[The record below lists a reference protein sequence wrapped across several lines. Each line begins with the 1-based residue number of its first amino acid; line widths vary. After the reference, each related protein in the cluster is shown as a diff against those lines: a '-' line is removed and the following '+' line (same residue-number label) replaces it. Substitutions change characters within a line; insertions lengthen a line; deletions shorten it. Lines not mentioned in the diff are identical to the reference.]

1 MPRKPRIHYEG
12 ALYHVICRGNNR
24 EWIFKT
30 EEEKRTYMELVKD
43 YKERYCFKLYA
54 WVLMSNHAHLLIEV
68 SSTSLSKSMQ
78 GIQQGYTQWY
88 NRSHRHTGHVF
99 EQRYKA
105 ALCNKDTYLLS
116 LIRYIHQNPQ
126 RAKIDDGLD
135 YPWSSHQ
142 DYINS
147 QRTSLTDK
155 AFPLSLFSENPEKAV
170 TNYLEYMGK
179 QEEVIGTLAPSA
191 LEEGT
196 QDDEPSHKAGLMYK
210 GSLERI
216 IETVAALYVIDESE
230 LVGRGRRIIVSRAR
244 RVLIGFCFQHT
255 DITQIQLAHVLNITE
270 SAVSKA
276 TIRAGEVSEEIAE
289 VCDKL
294 SIQA

>member
-24 EWIFKT
+24 EWIFRT

-43 YKERYCFKLYA
+43 YKDRYGFKLYA

-68 SSTSLSKSMQ
+68 STTSLSKSMQ
-78 GIQQGYTQWY
+78 GIQQGYTRWY
-88 NRSHRHTGHVF
+88 NRTHKHSGHVF

-105 ALCNKDTYLLS
+105 TVCNKDTYLLS

-142 DYINS
+142 DYIND
-147 QRTSLTDK
+147 QRPSITDK
-155 AFPLSLFSENPEKAV
+155 AFPLSLFSEKPEKALV
-170 TNYLEYMGK
+170 NYLEYMGDE
-179 QEEVIGTLAPSA
+179 EEVVGTLAPSA

-196 QDDEPSHKAGLMYK
+196 KDDEPSHKAGLTYT
-210 GSLERI
+210 GSLEQI
-216 IETVAALYVIDESE
+216 IETVAALYGIDESE
-230 LVGRGRRIIVSRAR
+230 LVGRGRRIIVSKAR
-244 RVLIGFCFQHT
+244 RVLIGFCVQYT
-255 DITQIQLAHVLNITE
+255 TTTQKQLAGVLNITE

-276 TIRAGEVSEEIAE
+276 VIRAGEVSEGIGE
-289 VCDKL
+289 VWDKL
-294 SIQA
+294 TNQA